1 MLNISIQFV
10 DTVVEVTLDG
20 RFDTVSSPLFSEKL
34 NQILEKE
41 EYLIVDFAGCNYLSS
56 SGIRQLMMAA
66 KKLGSKGGALMLT
79 GLPNEVMQVIEVTGL
94 RSVFRL
100 FDSAAEAR
108 NGILRLKKSSYQSYI
123 LHSGNS
129 NFQFQQ
135 IEKYD
140 QEAIL
145 WNSND
150 IAGYDELGIAF
161 GIGSPAESLVGD
173 ENNSGLFIS
182 LGNCAGFLPFDESL
196 SPDFRIPQQPAGAGV
211 FVRWALSFGK
221 RPQSI
226 VTVSESSG
234 LSLGQITDSILQL
247 SEEAGTEN
255 IRAVLIAELGNK
267 PSLALLIPDLI
278 PENEGGGNVIPEELT
293 RYFQVTPNG
302 NRLAGARFILDTMPL
317 IQPGESF
324 GDYLKKILTIE
335 NVEGVEPP
343 DLSVSMVS
351 AEAWLFHDAGMAGSD
366 TKRMKIETVNDF
378 FFEPYKRFLTR
389 RLYKDSSRVVI
400 QQMHGG
406 YSAQTFQVDS
416 YDSAGRKLRP
426 TVMKM
431 ANRAIIIR
439 EADRCQRYS
448 LPYIMNNSAIVL
460 GTEFYGETGALRYN
474 FVGIGG
480 EQSQL
485 KWLTNY
491 FNDWPVEKLEPL
503 FDKIFTRILKP
514 WYGQPLREKIYPYRD
529 HDPVSTFFPLL
540 CETAEELLSISADD
554 KYFTLKET
562 GLELINPYWFLKHE
576 YKKRRDQAID
586 YFTSVCHG
594 DLNMQNILLD
604 NDQNVYLID
613 FSETR
618 PRSVIS
624 DFARLEAIIMIEQT
638 PLNSSADLK
647 EMMEFVMG
655 FYNTDSLEQLPPN
668 RWKGSNATEVNRNIA
683 LTLRLRRYGI
693 DCVRG
698 ETTIVPYYIALLEW
712 ILPIVCYGS
721 ASLNHKKLSACVAG
735 MICEK
740 LMVTDSISSSN

>member
-1 MLNISIQFV
+1 MLNLSVKVV
-10 DTVVEVTLDG
+10 DSVAEVALHG
-20 RFDTVSSPLFSEKL
+20 RFDTVSSTLFSGEL
-34 NQILEKE
+34 SQILETE
-41 EYLIVDFAGCNYLSS
+41 EYLIVDFSGCNYLSS

-66 KKLGSKGGALMLT
+66 KILGARGGALMLT

-94 RSVFRL
+94 RSVFCL
-100 FDSAAEAR
+100 FDSAADAR
-108 NGILRLKKSSYQSYI
+108 NEILRLKKSSYQSYV

-145 WNSND
+145 WNSYD
-150 IAGYDELGIAF
+150 IAGYDELGIAL
-161 GIGSPAESLVGD
+161 GIGSPAESLVED
-173 ENNSGLFIS
+173 ENNRGLFIS

-234 LSLGQITDSILQL
+234 LSPGQITDSILKL

-255 IRAVLIAELGNK
+255 LRAVLIAEHGNK
-267 PSLALLIPDLI
+267 PSLALLILDMI
-278 PENEGGGNVIPEELT
+278 PENEGGGNVFPEELT
-293 RYFQVTPNG
+293 RYFQITPNG
-302 NRLAGARFILDTMPL
+302 NRLAGARFILDSLPL
-317 IQPGESF
+317 FQPGESF
-324 GDYLKKILTIE
+324 EDYLKKILTIE

-351 AEAWLFHDAGMAGSD
+351 AEAWLFHDAGSAGSD
-366 TKRMKIETVNDF
+366 TKRLKIETVNELF
-378 FFEPYKRFLTR
+378 IEPYKRFLTR

-439 EADRCQRYS
+439 EADRCQRFS

-485 KWLTNY
+485 KWLTHY
-491 FNDWPVEKLEPL
+491 FNDLPVGKLEPL
-503 FDKIFTRILKP
+503 FDKIFTLILKP
-514 WYGQPLREKIYPYRD
+514 WYGQPIREKIYPYRD

-554 KYFTLKET
+554 KYFTVKET
-562 GLELINPYWFLKHE
+562 GQELINPYWFLKHE
-576 YKKRRDQAID
+576 YKKRRDHAID

-647 EMMEFVMG
+647 EMMEFAMG
-655 FYNTDSLEQLPPN
+655 FYNTGSLEALPAN
-668 RWKGSNATEVNRNIA
+668 SWKGSNAAVVNRNIA
-683 LTLRLRRYGI
+683 LTLRLRHYGI
-693 DCVRG
+693 DCVGG

-712 ILPIVCYGS
+712 VLPIVCYGS
-721 ASLNHKKLSACVAG
+721 ASLNHKKLSAYVA
-735 MICEK
+735 MLICEK
-740 LMVTDSISSSN
+740 LMVTD